1 MNADMNDPAVASQEQ
16 APNPTQSRSA
26 VIALATT
33 AWFTVSV
40 VLWVASS
47 GGCVSDCQELSADE
61 LRTSYM
67 LALISLIVFMA
78 GPAVIALLA
87 FCFGQSRHGF
97 IFLLILLAASAL
109 VLLSDA
115 AVILMGYEET
125 QTIGTS

>member
-1 MNADMNDPAVASQEQ
+1 MGDSAMTSREQ
-16 APNPTQSRSA
+16 APNPGQPRSA

-47 GGCVSDCQELSADE
+47 GGCVGDCHELSADE

-97 IFLLILLAASAL
+97 IFLLIMLAASAL

-115 AVILMGYEET
+115 AVILLGFEET
-125 QTIGTS
+125 QTIGSQ

>member
-1 MNADMNDPAVASQEQ
+1 MGDPAMTSQEQ
-16 APNPTQSRSA
+16 APNPAQSRSA

-47 GGCVSDCQELSADE
+47 GGCVGDCQDLSADE

-97 IFLLILLAASAL
+97 IFLLIMLAASAL

-115 AVILMGYEET
+115 AVILLGYEQT
-125 QTIGTS
+125 QTIGSQ